1 MEKALDTG
9 GAQVTTTLPV
19 HWCQLPNAADKRSR
33 QTPLPK
39 PPAPAVIGGFSPPG
53 ASRSHKTKSP
63 ALSDGQSRSLRLG
76 TAGTDQEVNDE
87 IDRFFEQLEEPPSR
101 LGTAGSAG
109 RTPSPPHQVT
119 LQLADA
125 DDGHELRFLGS
136 AGGREATLVAKTT
149 SEDRVP
155 SAKLERR
162 RSPQRMR
169 TQQVDHGA
177 LMSIAAKV
185 QKRLDKE
192 LQDANALLAQERQRT
207 AAMAALAAQSDS
219 PTPARS
225 SRSSTAFGG
234 PRVDG
239 LSESMHRTSS
249 PAHVQIRA
257 HSTEPSPTHVRS
269 RAALA
274 SRTALPHTGSRSS
287 NARINP
293 TRYQSPPREDTRR
306 KLAQGRSL
314 DPVTGVCYDATWRL
328 RNHWLRG
335 LRWREFADSTA
346 RDAMDEDVGAKQA
359 GAKQARYKDIDGHM
373 TAKRVLRQ
381 RLAELESNR
390 TTPAKT
396 DHDRSHSPCMNVSDS
411 ADSHVVGVRRARLEA
426 FQECFDKLISRCQ
439 LYSPLLAAVKREFD
453 GLIDAFE
460 ASIEHISANKV
471 TPAAVQQQELENLV
485 SSSQLQ
491 MQKLEEEVE
500 ALEKEARAKEA
511 RVKELTESNED
522 TRNMTGTR
530 RTQQRR
536 SDRDYEMLS
545 LQNDQVTMQNFQLQH
560 FRAQHSSIKQKIHQ
574 RQTAIETLQ
583 EDTVQLLSVE
593 AELKGELEQ
602 LTEMAAA
609 ENAALR
615 SLVQRHCEETNEHW
629 RVEDLERVLIDLS
642 ETKSTNKAIF
652 QRVKEIAHHRTKQQQ
667 TSD

>member
-1 MEKALDTG
+1 MGVQKALDTG

-39 PPAPAVIGGFSPPG
+39 PPAPAVLGGFSPSC
-53 ASRSHKTKSP
+53 AARSPKPKSP

-76 TAGTDQEVNDE
+76 TAGTEQEVNDE

-155 SAKLERR
+155 TAKLERR
-162 RSPQRMR
+162 RSPQRIR

-192 LQDANALLAQERQRT
+192 LQDANVLLSQERQRT

-239 LSESMHRTSS
+239 LSESMHSSS

-269 RAALA
+269 GAALA
-274 SRTALPHTGSRSS
+274 SRTALPHSVSRSS
-287 NARINP
+287 IARINP

-328 RNHWLRG
+328 RNHWLKG
-335 LRWREFADSTA
+335 LRWREFADSPAT
-346 RDAMDEDVGAKQA
+346 DATDEDA
-359 GAKQARYKDIDGHM
+359 GAKHARYTDIDGRM

-381 RLAELESNR
+381 RLAALESNS
-390 TTPAKT
+390 TTSAKT
-396 DHDRSHSPCMNVSDS
+396 DHDRSHSPRTRAMNVSDS
-411 ADSHVVGVRRARLEA
+411 ADSNVVGVRRARLEA
-426 FQECFDKLISRCQ
+426 FQECFDKLT
-439 LYSPLLAAVKREFD
+439 RE
-453 GLIDAFE
+453 
-460 ASIEHISANKV
+460 SALPRRRK
-471 TPAAVQQQELENLV
+471 
-485 SSSQLQ
+485 
-491 MQKLEEEVE
+491 KL
-500 ALEKEARAKEA
+500 KK
-511 RVKELTESNED
+511 
-522 TRNMTGTR
+522 
-530 RTQQRR
+530 
-536 SDRDYEMLS
+536 
-545 LQNDQVTMQNFQLQH
+545 
-560 FRAQHSSIKQKIHQ
+560 FRA
-574 RQTAIETLQ
+574 
-583 EDTVQLLSVE
+583 LLGVS
-593 AELKGELEQ
+593 
-602 LTEMAAA
+602 
-609 ENAALR
+609 R
-615 SLVQRHCEETNEHW
+615 
-629 RVEDLERVLIDLS
+629 
-642 ETKSTNKAIF
+642 
-652 QRVKEIAHHRTKQQQ
+652 
-667 TSD
+667 